1 MSLRSFC
8 GKARTGL
15 LTVALAAGLALSGA
29 AAAWAAETGWTVT
42 FTGDKM
48 ESDGTADVLAQVK
61 RLQPGDKVEFDI
73 DLFNAYGDKADWYMK
88 TAVLRTMEELA
99 ENGGGSYSYNLTYT
113 NPAGEKK
120 VIYTNDTVSGD
131 SDKDDTNGLHDATDA
146 TKEWFFLDTLPAK
159 SHAHIVM
166 SVSLDPESHGN
177 SYFDTEAALELSFA
191 AEPAAKQPSTP
202 TDPKAETPNP
212 KPDTPADQPKT
223 DKPTDPISKLAQTG
237 DPVVLAIAGAAV
249 VAVVAVVLLGVARR
263 RSRLK
268 EEGETR

>member
-15 LTVALAAGLALSGA
+15 LSVALAAGLALSGA

-191 AEPAAKQPSTP
+191 AEPAAKQPATP
-202 TDPKAETPNP
+202 TDP

-223 DKPTDPISKLAQTG
+223 DKPTDPLSKLAQTG
-237 DPVVLAIAGAAV
+237 DPVVLVIAGAAV

>member
-223 DKPTDPISKLAQTG
+223 DKPADPISKLAQTG
-237 DPVVLAIAGAAV
+237 DPVVLAVAGAAV
-249 VAVVAVVLLGVARR
+249 VAVVAMVLLGVARR